1 MSVWEELWQ
10 EGDFWG
16 GGRVEEN
23 ETGWLARE
31 SSSHAGGGGGVSLV
45 YIFPSLQLSGLF
57 SCTVVLSVLLWL
69 GPFFYYLPK
78 VGRRRGAV
86 CLSGTGWVPEPL
98 S

>member
-16 GGRVEEN
+16 GGRVLKKMSQA
-23 ETGWLARE
+23 GWPGRA
-31 SSSHAGGGGGVSLV
+31 APMQVGVSLV

-78 VGRRRGAV
+78 VGRRRG
-86 CLSGTGWVPEPL
+86 T
-98 S
+98 